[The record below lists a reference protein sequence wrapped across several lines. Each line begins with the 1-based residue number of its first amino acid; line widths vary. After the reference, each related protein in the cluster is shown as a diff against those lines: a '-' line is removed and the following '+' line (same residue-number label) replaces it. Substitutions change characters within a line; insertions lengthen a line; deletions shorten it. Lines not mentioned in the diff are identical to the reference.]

1 MTMENMK
8 KMDENMD
15 DMKQLEEKMK
25 EEGKDLYIIKLK
37 NPVKFEGKTYDRI
50 DLSGL
55 EDIRAADMIA
65 INKRLSGMGNDTFQ
79 ENTLEYAL
87 YLAAEA
93 ASLPVEFFM
102 QLKGN
107 VAMRVKSCVML
118 FLFRQG

>member
-1 MTMENMK
+1 MENMK

-65 INKRLSGMGNDTFQ
+65 INRRLSGMGNDTFQ

-118 FLFRQG
+118 FLFRQV

>member
-1 MTMENMK
+1 MEKTDKNMEE
-8 KMDENMD
+8 ME
-15 DMKQLEEKMK
+15 QLEKKIE
-25 EEGKDLYIIKLK
+25 EEGKELYIIKLK
-37 NPVKFEGKTYDRI
+37 NPVKFEGQTYERI
-50 DLSGL
+50 DLTGL
-55 EDIRAADMIA
+55 EDITAEEMIA
-65 INKRLSGMGNDTFQ
+65 VNRRLSGMGRETQ

-118 FLFRQG
+118 FLFRQA